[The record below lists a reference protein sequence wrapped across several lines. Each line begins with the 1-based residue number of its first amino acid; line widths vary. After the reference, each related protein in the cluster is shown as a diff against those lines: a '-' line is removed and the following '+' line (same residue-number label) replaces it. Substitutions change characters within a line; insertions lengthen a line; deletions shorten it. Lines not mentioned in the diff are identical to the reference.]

1 MGGKPK
7 TRSRREILNWLKSKG
22 PQDAGTLASRI
33 GISAMAVRQHLY
45 ELARDELV
53 EYELAP
59 GVRGRP
65 AKLWKLTAAADRHF
79 PDGHSELTVDLL
91 SSLRETF
98 GETGM
103 ARLLAGRTERQV
115 EAYRAEMPGRGSL
128 ARRLETLARIRT
140 GEGYMAEVVA
150 ERDGAFLLI
159 ENHCPVC
166 DAARVCTGL
175 CSGELDV
182 FRKVLGPRVEV
193 EREEHILDGSRRCAY
208 RVRRGPA
215 P

>member
-1 MGGKPK
+1 
-7 TRSRREILNWLKSKG
+7 
-22 PQDAGTLASRI
+22 
-33 GISAMAVRQHLY
+33 
-45 ELARDELV
+45 
-53 EYELAP
+53 
-59 GVRGRP
+59 
-65 AKLWKLTAAADRHF
+65 
-79 PDGHSELTVDLL
+79 
-91 SSLRETF
+91 
-98 GETGM
+98 
-103 ARLLAGRTERQV
+103 
-115 EAYRAEMPGRGSL
+115 
-128 ARRLETLARIRT
+128 
-140 GEGYMAEVVA
+140 MAEVVA